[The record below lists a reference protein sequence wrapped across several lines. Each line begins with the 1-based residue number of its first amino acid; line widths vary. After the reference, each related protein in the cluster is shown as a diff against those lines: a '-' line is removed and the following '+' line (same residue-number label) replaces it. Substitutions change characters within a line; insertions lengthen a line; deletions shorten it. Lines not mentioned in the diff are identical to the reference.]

1 MDYEQAMGMGNDT
14 VVRRVRHF
22 DLEQTLDCG
31 QCFRWRKNADGSYS
45 GVALGRELTVGQ
57 RGGDLIFHDTAP
69 GDFRRLWRPYFDLDR
84 DYGAVKRALCS
95 DPVMRRAVDFCPGMR
110 VARQEPWEALCT
122 FIISQNNN
130 IPRIKGIVQRLCE
143 GFGRLLPGGGF
154 AFPGPERLAGL
165 QPQDLADIRSGF
177 RARYILDAARLVHAG
192 ELELDTLY
200 TLELARARES
210 LMRVKGVGP
219 KVAECALLYGL
230 GRAECFPVD
239 VWIARALEQLY
250 PGGFPA
256 AFAPV
261 AGIAQQYLFHYIRH
275 HPGDSGNS
283 KE

>member
-1 MDYEQAMGMGNDT
+1 MDYIEILPRREGT
-14 VVRRVRHF
+14 VVRNIRSF
-22 DLEQTLDCG
+22 SAAEILDCG
-31 QCFRWRKNADGSYS
+31 QCFRWENTAENTWRGVAFGRVCTLVEEEGALYFPHASVEEFKRVWFDYFDFGRDYNEIKALLCQDKNA
-45 GVALGRELTVGQ
+45 A
-57 RGGDLIFHDTAP
+57 
-69 GDFRRLWRPYFDLDR
+69 
-84 DYGAVKRALCS
+84 
-95 DPVMRRAVDFCPGMR
+95 RAVDFCPGLR
-110 VARQEPWEALCT
+110 VLRQEPWEALCT